1 MNFKKTLLIVI
12 GAIIIFLI
20 MSPKYCSSR
29 GGKKSDTFIDT
40 LHDTTW
46 NTRIEKTPF
55 YIPGPTQY
63 LPGEIQWKDRP
74 IDTLSLMRDY
84 FARVVYHDTVIID
97 SFGFVAFHDTIYKN
111 RIAARQKEKNY
122 SIPTV
127 TKTITKEIHHYYVQ
141 SRQLNGGVLIDPVL
155 LRATGLLSY
164 EDKKDRIFH
173 AGLSASPQ
181 GPSIVGGI
189 SWPIKK
195 KK

>member
-1 MNFKKTLLIVI
+1 MSFRNTLLFT
-12 GAIIIFLI
+12 ALALLIFWA
-20 MSPKYCSSR
+20 MSTKYCSSN

-63 LPGEIQWKDRP
+63 LPGEVLWRDKP
-74 IDTLSLMRDY
+74 IDTMSLLKDY

-97 SFGFVAFHDTIYKN
+97 SFGFVAFHDTIQKN

-122 SIPTV
+122 SIPV
-127 TKTITKEIHHYYVQ
+127 ITKTITKEIHHYYVQ
-141 SRQLNGGVLIDPVL
+141 QRQFNGGVLIDPVQ
-155 LRATGLLSY
+155 LRATGLISY

-189 SWPIKK
+189 SWPISKK
-195 KK
+195 K